1 MNFRHTHA
9 PAHYRLRKRRYRP
22 YRCLVIFLS
31 ELLRLAELLGFLK
44 AARGIL
50 KTLARTQASQ
60 KGTRG
65 APCAGDKAMFSKRS
79 KTACDLQGGFDSSP
93 RPTSQSSS
101 RLQPPVEFHLA
112 SRHHAGCGTLPSCA
126 DGLAATGFL
135 CHLPIQSAVTPGRA
149 RTASGRAQGVW
160 RVAPRPGLAPAAGSQ
175 RDRSRSPRGASSAS
189 PSKPREAERRS
200 GGATAKRSG
209 EEERGGERGRE
220 KGERSEAERRGASK
234 GLAEPWTAFSPT

>member
-1 MNFRHTHA
+1 MHRA
-9 PAHYRLRKRRYRP
+9 L
-22 YRCLVIFLS
+22 
-31 ELLRLAELLGFLK
+31 
-44 AARGIL
+44 
-50 KTLARTQASQ
+50 
-60 KGTRG
+60 GTR
-65 APCAGDKAMFSKRS
+65 PCSRRGRRPPATSRV
-79 KTACDLQGGFDSSP
+79 DSILGP